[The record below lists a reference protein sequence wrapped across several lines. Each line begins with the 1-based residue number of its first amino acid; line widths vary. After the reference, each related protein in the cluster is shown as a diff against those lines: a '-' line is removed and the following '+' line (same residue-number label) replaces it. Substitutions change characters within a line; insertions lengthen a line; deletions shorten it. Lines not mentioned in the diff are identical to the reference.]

1 MFKIALLVRNFLKIV
16 QTFLFPY
23 LLLILSL
30 YYIIFSERHFYT
42 DLINEKSTGN
52 GFNSNLIVLYRI
64 VYSKNILLIFKERKR
79 HPCDEYLKYNWIL
92 NILKKY
98 LGGII
103 LGFWECQI
111 YFVKHCRQIFAS

>member
-30 YYIIFSERHFYT
+30 YYIIIFSERHFYT

-64 VYSKNILLIFKERKR
+64 VYSKNILLILKERKR
-79 HPCDEYLKYNWIL
+79 HLCDEY
-92 NILKKY
+92 
-98 LGGII
+98 
-103 LGFWECQI
+103 
-111 YFVKHCRQIFAS
+111 